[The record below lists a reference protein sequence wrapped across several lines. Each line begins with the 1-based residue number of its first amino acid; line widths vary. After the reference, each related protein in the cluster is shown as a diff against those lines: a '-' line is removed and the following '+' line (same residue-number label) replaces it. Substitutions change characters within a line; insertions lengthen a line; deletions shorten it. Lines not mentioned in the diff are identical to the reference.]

1 MMRSRHTFLLQAAA
15 LAISGCSVLMQEVV
29 VPDELIGTWGTTDE
43 RYAGRTFE
51 FTAGSVIFQ
60 TGDGPFDF
68 TAHPIQKV
76 SIQQNGAIT
85 NYDIEYGTIE
95 AGSFSFTFSYL
106 PHDQGMIRFSNQPE
120 MIWTQVEA
128 NPAWY

>member
-1 MMRSRHTFLLQAAA
+1 MMRSRHTFLLLAAA
-15 LAISGCSVLMQEVV
+15 LALSGCSVLREEVV
-29 VPDELIGTWGTTDE
+29 VPEELLGTWGTTDE

-68 TAHPIQKV
+68 TAHPIQKI
-76 SIQQNGAIT
+76 SIEQNGPIT
-85 NYDIEYGTIE
+85 NYDVEYGTIE
-95 AGSFSFTFSYL
+95 AGEFSFIFSYL
-106 PHDQGMIRFSNQPE
+106 PQDQGMIRFSNQPQ
-120 MIWTQVEA
+120 MIWTQVEG